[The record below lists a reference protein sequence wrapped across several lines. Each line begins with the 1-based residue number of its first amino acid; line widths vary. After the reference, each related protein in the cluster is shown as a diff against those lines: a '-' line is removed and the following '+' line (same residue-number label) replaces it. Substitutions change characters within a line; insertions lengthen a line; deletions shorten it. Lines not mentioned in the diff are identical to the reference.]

1 MLSHAIIKLPYDS
14 SETDGWN
21 SGDRAKEMWEAE
33 CSQEV
38 PLAKIDQFIAILHFC
53 QFDARVCI
61 YGDNISTIH
70 WAWMRARKSF
80 GCRGSERKSLG
91 FLRA

>member
-1 MLSHAIIKLPYDS
+1 MLSHAVIKLPYNS
-14 SETDGWN
+14 SETGGWN
-21 SGDRAKEMWEAE
+21 FGDGGETLWEAE
-33 CSQEV
+33 RSQEV

-70 WAWMRARKSF
+70 
-80 GCRGSERKSLG
+80 
-91 FLRA
+91 